1 MEKIQKINDGQ
12 VNNFYLPKK
21 DWNVDGLLCVAV
33 LLLTLSIVATYLIPD
48 IDFFGGISLKD
59 LTLSGTWVCLGSYS
73 VGEIAKRIVTNK
85 AKRTKFYMDKERETE
100 LTQQIFAREGYV
112 EYVEEYCEAY
122 ETEQLKIHRKL
133 YLDNVKIDYETYEK
147 EYVGVEYKNLPD
159 TLTTPQKEAIKRAN
173 KVKKQ
178 PYNPSFL
185 RSFVPVSF
193 GKTPSQMYDIR
204 TIDVWNSVISLFTS
218 ILGSLFAVS
227 IVGEIVLD
235 MSVTA
240 WILACVKLTV
250 LLLTVSMR
258 ISFAWKLVM
267 NTGVARMELQRT
279 ESIKSAK
286 WAQKKHT
293 KELEGS
299 KSIDDILKEVRDE
312 LKEKK
317 L

>member
-1 MEKIQKINDGQ
+1 MEKIQKVNDGQ
-12 VNNFYLPKK
+12 VNNYYLPKK

-33 LLLTLSIVATYLIPD
+33 LLLVLSIVATYLIPD
-48 IDFFGGISLKD
+48 IDFFGGVSLKD
-59 LTLSGTWVCLGSYS
+59 LTLSGAWVCLGSYS

-85 AKRTKFYMDKERETE
+85 AKRTKYYMDKERETE

-122 ETEQLKIHRKL
+122 EMEQLKTHRKL
-133 YLDNVKIDYETYEK
+133 YLDNVKIDYETYE
-147 EYVGVEYKNLPD
+147 ELYIGVEYKHLPD
-159 TLTTPQKEAIKRAN
+159 TLTKPQKMAIKKAN

-204 TIDVWNSVISLFTS
+204 TIDVWNSVISLATS

-240 WILACVKLTV
+240 WILACIKLTV

-267 NTGVARMELQRT
+267 NTGVSRMELQRT

-286 WAQKKHT
+286 RAKQNHPS
-293 KELEGS
+293 ELAGA
-299 KSIDDILKEVRDE
+299 KSIDDILKEVRE
-312 LKEKK
+312 EMRKEE
-317 L
+317 